1 LHCSTVVISVADKV
15 DRLEAC
21 TALLPP
27 EAAELDAQQQAA
39 AVAPVALRE
48 AAEEVKAEPDAQQKA
63 VAAAA
68 PVARREVAE
77 EVEAEPDARQEA
89 AEESVAQQRAVEVV
103 EPDAQQEAAA
113 EESVARRQA
122 VEVEVVE
129 PNVEAAKSDAQQEA
143 VAGPQD
149 ARRQEEV
156 PVAQSGER
164 QPEPWVESVETAAVR
179 LWCRATSSFALGP
192 A

>member
-21 TALLPP
+21 TVLPPP

-39 AVAPVALRE
+39 AVAAPVALRE
-48 AAEEVKAEPDAQQKA
+48 AAEEVEAEQDAQPEP

-68 PVARREVAE
+68 PVALREVAE
-77 EVEAEPDARQEA
+77 EVEAESDAQQA
-89 AEESVAQQRAVEVV
+89 AEEGSVAQQQAVEVV
-103 EPDAQQEAAA
+103 PNAQL
-113 EESVARRQA
+113 
-122 VEVEVVE
+122 
-129 PNVEAAKSDAQQEA
+129 EAAKSDAQQEA

-149 ARRQEEV
+149 AQRQEEV
-156 PVAQSGER
+156 PAAQSGAR
-164 QPEPWVESVETAAVR
+164 QPEPWVESAETAAVR
-179 LWCRATSSFALGP
+179 LWCRATSFLALAP